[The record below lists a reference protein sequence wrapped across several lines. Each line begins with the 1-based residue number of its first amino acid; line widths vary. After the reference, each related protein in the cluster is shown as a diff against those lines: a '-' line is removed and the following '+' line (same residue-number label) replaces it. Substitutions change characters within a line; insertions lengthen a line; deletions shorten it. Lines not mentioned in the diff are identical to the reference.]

1 MRATIYLLLCASAL
15 LSSCKKESNN
25 VDPQTALE
33 RSTGSIEGWDDKGG
47 FLGPLS
53 GVTVT
58 VENSNPVISA
68 ITDNEGFFELPK
80 IENQDLITLVYSK
93 EGFGDYKEH
102 FTRSRFDSIQKG
114 FNKTNLMFHPI
125 SPVIVNSLSSTVSGD
140 TLFVSCNVSFTG
152 DSKERYVRFFRQ
164 DNTEDVSPDRVSNLV
179 RDVSNSIKVR
189 NGDNNLRF
197 SISAVKDCSK
207 YNAGDTIYMKAYGD
221 TEHIYYYTDATSQ
234 KLVFPATNR
243 QGKEDIISF
252 KIN

>member
-1 MRATIYLLLCASAL
+1 MKATLYLLLCASAL

-33 RSTGSIEGWDDKGG
+33 RSTGSIIGLNDQGRL
-47 FLGPLS
+47 LGPLS

-68 ITDNEGFFELPK
+68 ITDDEGFFELPK

-93 EGFGDYKEH
+93 EGFGDYKEY
-102 FTRSRFDSIQKG
+102 FTWSRFDSIQKG
-114 FNKTNLMFHPI
+114 FNKTTVMFHQT
-125 SPVIVNSLSSTVSGD
+125 SPVIVNSLSSTVGGD

-164 DNTEDVSPDRVSNLV
+164 DTEDVSPDRISNLV
-179 RDVSNSIKVR
+179 RDVSSSIKVR

-207 YNAGDTIYMKAYGD
+207 YNTGDTIYMKAYGD
-221 TEHIYYYTDATSQ
+221 TEHIYYYSDPTSQ

-252 KIN
+252 KIQ

>member
-1 MRATIYLLLCASAL
+1 MKATLYLLLCASAL

-33 RSTGSIEGWDDKGG
+33 RSTGSIIGLNDQGRL
-47 FLGPLS
+47 LGPLS

-68 ITDNEGFFELPK
+68 ITDDEGFFGLPK

-93 EGFGDYKEH
+93 EGFGDYKEY

-114 FNKTNLMFHPI
+114 FNKTTVMFHQT

-164 DNTEDVSPDRVSNLV
+164 DTEDVSPDRISNLV
-179 RDVSNSIKVR
+179 RDVSSSIKVR

-207 YNAGDTIYMKAYGD
+207 YNTGDTIYMKAYGD

-234 KLVFPATNR
+234 KLIFPATNR

-252 KIN
+252 KIQ